1 MRVLGFDKVN
11 GYFEN
16 FSLKKTSGEHS
27 VCKFRMNVHV
37 DEAAAL
43 MNKVG
48 EPLAVML
55 GVENPMPVFFGEI
68 YEIALERA
76 ISRTCI
82 EVIAFSDSKKIDEE
96 EHTRLFQNPKKT
108 FGEILNPMRL
118 KLKNCRLNLPDELA
132 TKKYEK
138 ILLQNQETDFEFIK
152 RLANYCGTRLWII
165 DTRQGKASFTVGHC
179 LEDSEHRLSQED
191 IFFCRTSQKK
201 NLKTMHL
208 VTKKYFSLG
217 TTIYVGKNTCKYL
230 ITALEIRQIHG
241 ADEIFYELEE
251 YKSKNFFINAAL
263 LEKTVKLKAH
273 VKNSQDAEN
282 FGRIQVQVDS
292 SDAEDE
298 DTEKFWLPYRSP
310 YSGKAGGIVFMPDVG
325 DAVELIFSNN
335 DCFVGS
341 TFRENKLQEECQK
354 VSDKYIGNNSLQRI
368 FWRENSLEILSSENK
383 ILLDKNKIEFTVGE
397 NKILV
402 DKKSI
407 VLQTPKNKIFLNE
420 KGIKIQ
426 SDGELNVNIR
436 NDTTIET
443 NKVLTLK
450 AEDSVQ
456 IKGKSLNAKANSGDV
471 NIKGNNINLS

>member
-1 MRVLGFDKVN
+1 MRVVGFDKVN
-11 GYFEN
+11 GYFDS
-16 FSLKKTSGEHS
+16 FSLKKIFGEHS
-27 VCKFRMNVHV
+27 ICKFRMNVNA
-37 DEAAAL
+37 DEAATL
-43 MNKVG
+43 MNKIG

-82 EVIAFSDSKKIDEE
+82 EVVALSGSKKTDEE
-96 EHTRLFQNPKKT
+96 KHTRLFQNPKKT
-108 FGEILNPMRL
+108 FGEILNPTRL
-118 KLKNCRLNLPDELA
+118 NLKNCRLNLPSELA
-132 TKKYEK
+132 IKKYEK
-138 ILLQNQETDFEFIK
+138 ILLQNQETDFEFVK
-152 RLANYCGTRLWII
+152 RLANYCGTRLWVV
-165 DTRQGKASFTVGHC
+165 DTRQGKAALTVSHC

-191 IFFCRTSQKK
+191 IFFCRTSHKK

-208 VTKKYFSLG
+208 VTQKYFSLG
-217 TTIYVGKNTCKYL
+217 TTIYVGKDTCKYL
-230 ITALEIRQIHG
+230 ITALEIRQVHG
-241 ADEIFYELEE
+241 TDEIFYELEE
-251 YKSKNFFINAAL
+251 YKSKKFSFNPAP
-263 LEKTVKLKAH
+263 LEKTVKFKAH
-273 VKNSQDAEN
+273 VKNSRDAEN

-298 DTEKFWLPYRSP
+298 DTEKFWLPYRTP

-325 DAVELIFSNN
+325 DAVELIFSN
-335 DCFVGS
+335 DEFFVGS

-368 FWRENSLEILSSENK
+368 FWRENSLELLSSENK
-383 ILLDKNKIEFTVGE
+383 IFLDKDKIEFTVGE

-426 SDGELNVNIR
+426 SDGELNVNIC
-436 NDTTIET
+436 NDTTVET
-443 NKVLTLK
+443 NKILNLK
-450 AEDSVQ
+450 AEGSVQ

>member
-11 GYFEN
+11 GYFES
-16 FSLKKTSGEHS
+16 FSLKKVFGEHS
-27 VCKFRMNVHV
+27 VCKFRMNVHA

-43 MNKVG
+43 MNKIG

-55 GVENPMPVFFGEI
+55 GGENPMPVFFGEI

-82 EVIAFSDSKKIDEE
+82 EVVAFSGSKKTDEE

-108 FGEILNPMRL
+108 FGEILNPTRL
-118 KLKNCRLNLPDELA
+118 KLKNCRLNLPSELA
-132 TKKYEK
+132 MKKYEK

-152 RLANYCGTRLWII
+152 RLADYCGTRLWVV
-165 DTRQGKASFTVGHC
+165 DTRQGKAALTVGHC

-191 IFFCRTSQKK
+191 IFFCRASRKK

-208 VTKKYFSLG
+208 ATKKYFSLG
-217 TTIYVGKNTCKYL
+217 TTVYVGNDTCKYL
-230 ITALEIRQIHG
+230 ITALEIRQVHG

-251 YKSKNFFINAAL
+251 YKSKKFSVKPAP

-273 VKNSQDAEN
+273 VKNSRDAEN

-298 DTEKFWLPYRSP
+298 DTEKSWLPYRSP
-310 YSGKAGGIVFMPDVG
+310 YSGKAGGIVFMPDDG
-325 DAVELIFSNN
+325 DAVELIFSND
-335 DCFVGS
+335 DCFICS

-354 VSDKYIGNNSLQRI
+354 VGDKYIGNNSLQRI
-368 FWRENSLEILSSENK
+368 FWRENSLELLSSENK
-383 ILLDKNKIEFTVGE
+383 IFLDKDKIELTVGE

-407 VLQTPKNKIFLNE
+407 VLKTPKNELFLSEN
-420 KGIKIQ
+420 GIKIQ
-426 SDGELNVNIR
+426 SDGALNVNSR
-436 NDTTIET
+436 GDTTLET
-443 NKVLTLK
+443 NKALNLK
-450 AEDSVQ
+450 AEGSVQ
-456 IKGKSLNAKANSGDV
+456 IKGKSLNVKADGGDV

>member
-11 GYFEN
+11 GYFKS
-16 FSLKKTSGEHS
+16 FSLKKIFDEHS
-27 VCKFRMNVHV
+27 VCKFRMNVHD
-37 DEAAAL
+37 DEAATL

-48 EPLAVML
+48 EPLAIML
-55 GVENPMPVFFGEI
+55 GVENPVPVFFGKI
-68 YEIALERA
+68 YEISLERTF
-76 ISRTCI
+76 SHTCI
-82 EVIAFSDSKKIDEE
+82 EVVAFSDSKKTDEE

-108 FGEILNPMRL
+108 FGEILNPIRL
-118 KLKNCRLNLPDELA
+118 KLKDCRLNLPSELA

-152 RLANYCGTRLWII
+152 RLANYCGTRLWVV
-165 DTRQGKASFTVGHC
+165 DTRQGKAALTVGHC
-179 LEDSEHRLSQED
+179 LEDSEHRLSSED
-191 IFFCRTSQKK
+191 IFFWRMGQKK

-217 TTIYVGKNTCKYL
+217 TTIYVGNDTCKYL
-230 ITALEIRQIHG
+230 ITALEIRQVHG
-241 ADEIFYELEE
+241 TDEIFYELEE
-251 YKSKNFFINAAL
+251 YKQKIFSFNPAP

-273 VKNSQDAEN
+273 VKNSRDAEN

-298 DTEKFWLPYRSP
+298 DTEKSWLSYRSP
-310 YSGKAGGIVFMPDVG
+310 YSGKAGGIVFMPDEG
-325 DAVELIFSNN
+325 DAVELIFSN
-335 DCFVGS
+335 DECFVGS
-341 TFRENKLQEECQK
+341 TFHENKLQEECQK
-354 VSDKYIGNNSLQRI
+354 VGDKYIGNNSLQRI

-383 ILLDKNKIEFTVGE
+383 IFLDKDKIELTVGE

-420 KGIKIQ
+420 KGIEIQ
-426 SDGELNVNIR
+426 NDGALSVNSLD
-436 NDTTIET
+436 DTTVET

-450 AEDSVQ
+450 AEGSVQ
-456 IKGKSLNAKANSGDV
+456 IKGESLNAKADGGDV
-471 NIKGNNINLS
+471 NIKGKNINLS